1 MRWRENIRK
10 QPARVGALFFYAW
23 SLASCIQT
31 PSPQLQMPQV
41 LSAEASS
48 DYASVQLTALLD
60 HTGNVK
66 QGGFYL
72 WRDSGEKLRQ
82 VGALAGSTLTVR
94 WDGLEPETEY
104 QYAVFFSNGQ
114 TEQMSNAYRFSTSE
128 LPMPGLAG
136 VEVTP
141 SYYDATFRVR
151 LTGEQFLAGEC
162 MLTWWKA
169 GEDVRQQA
177 PLEADGAGLLVCTVS
192 DLLPETDYRYSITL
206 SNGKRTQESAPASF
220 RTLEAPYTVALSMK
234 AVPKSSEALL
244 SAVFTTPVGAV
255 PAPCG
260 FLYRESSAEEWLRVT
275 CIPAAGRIEAEVQ
288 GLSPETDY
296 LFCVWYTLKGEEVR
310 SEPEAFRTL
319 VAPEQIPHDVFDP
332 VLWNYLV
339 RNYDTDSDGELSD
352 FELADIRELVL
363 SGLVLDSHRGLEYL
377 TNLES
382 LSMGDNTLVRIDVS
396 ANKKLQFLSAGSDP
410 YLEEIVLDNPAL
422 FQTYIVGAENLHH
435 LDLTHCPEMYICEWY
450 GVPLESVDFTKC
462 PQLHALRMTGTH
474 LKELDVSANRKL
486 RHLNVPD
493 NPELRTVWLWEK
505 VKLESL
511 EVDEGVEI
519 KYK

>member
-1 MRWRENIRK
+1 MESVRSFIRWVLPI
-10 QPARVGALFFYAW
+10 L
-23 SLASCIQT
+23 LAANNVACIQS
-31 PSPQLQMPQV
+31 PGPQLLMPKV
-41 LSAEASS
+41 VSVEESAN
-48 DYASVQLTALLD
+48 YASVKLTATLD
-60 HTGNVK
+60 HAGNVK
-66 QGGFYL
+66 QAGFYL
-72 WRDSGEKLRQ
+72 WRDAGEKRRQ
-82 VGALAGSTLTVR
+82 VGGLAGSTLTVR

-141 SYYDATFRVR
+141 SYFDATFRVR
-151 LTGEQFLAGEC
+151 LTGEQFLAGQC
-162 MLTWWKA
+162 MLSWWKA
-169 GEDVRQQA
+169 GGEVRQQA
-177 PLEADGAGLLVCTVS
+177 PLEADGTGSLVCTVS

-244 SAVFTTPVGAV
+244 SAVFTTPDGAV

-260 FLYRESSAEEWLRVT
+260 FLYREASAEEWLRVT
-275 CIPAAGRIEAEVQ
+275 CIPAAGRIEAEVR
-288 GLSPETDY
+288 GLFPETDY
-296 LFCVWYTLKGEEVR
+296 LFCVWYTVKGEEVR

-332 VLWNYLV
+332 VLWDYLV
-339 RNYDTDSDGELSD
+339 RNYDTDADGELSD
-352 FELADIRELVL
+352 LELADIRELVL

-382 LSMGDNTLVRIDVS
+382 LSMGDNTLSRIDVS

-422 FQTYIVGAENLHH
+422 FQTYFVGAENLHH

-450 GVPLESVDFTKC
+450 GIPLESVDFTKC

-493 NPELRTVWLWEK
+493 NPELKTVWLWEK

-511 EVDEGVEI
+511 EVDAGVEI